1 MRKQKKNSLFAA
13 AVLLSVTI
21 GILISQGCTSDPDKK
36 ANDLYL
42 EASKI
47 IQTIKRSDMSYTE
60 TYAMYQKAKEKVD
73 LILSEYPSSYLAYN
87 LQSGETSIVGL
98 NLEEFR
104 KAEMSLKRK
113 AAAEKDP
120 ILCAILVA
128 ETIDDDAT
136 RIMAMTAVAKNQT
149 EAGQKE
155 KAKTLLS
162 RVIEDLEELEN
173 SGLKARALTEIA
185 RVDYKLGRMD
195 EAGHRLGLALK
206 AATAVSAPE
215 ELAVVAAVYAEFGFF
230 SQAVD
235 AAAGIKDDY
244 AHVKALA
251 NIAGAY
257 GKKGEL
263 TEAGALLSEALE
275 INQQIQ
281 GDTQPWGL
289 AEIAVGYAKSGEFAK
304 ALDTTDAI
312 RDSNA
317 LVWTLAELSGISAAA
332 GEETKQNKELLRRA
346 EESLDFSEDSPQNA
360 WARAEL
366 ATEYAAADQFAK
378 ALERIE
384 SISHAYSKNWAKAA
398 VTGHL
403 ARAGKYNR
411 ALKIA
416 ADINDPYFQSRA
428 LAETGRY
435 SADAEDFPEKE
446 DTRILS
452 QICRQL

>member
-1 MRKQKKNSLFAA
+1 MRNQQKNSLFTVS
-13 AVLLSVTI
+13 VLLTVVI
-21 GILISQGCTSDPDKK
+21 GILISQGCSPDPDKK

-42 EASKI
+42 KASRI
-47 IQTIKRSDMSYTE
+47 MQTIKRSDMSYTE
-60 TYAMYQKAKEKVD
+60 AYAMYQKAKEKVD

-87 LQSGETSIVGL
+87 LRARETSIVGIT
-98 NLEEFR
+98 LEEFR
-104 KAEMSLKRK
+104 KAEKSLKRK
-113 AAAEKDP
+113 AAAEKNP
-120 ILCAILVA
+120 FLCALLVA
-128 ETIDDDAT
+128 ESIKDDAA
-136 RIMAMTAVAKNQT
+136 RIIAMTAIAQGQAS
-149 EAGQKE
+149 AGQKE
-155 KAKTLLS
+155 KAFELLT
-162 RVIEDLEELEN
+162 RIVEDSDELEN
-173 SGLKARALTEIA
+173 SGSKARALTEIA

-195 EAGHRLGLALK
+195 EAGHDLSLAFK
-206 AATAVSAPE
+206 AAAAVSAPE
-215 ELAVVAAVYAEFGFF
+215 ELAVVAAAYAEFGFF

-304 ALDTTDAI
+304 ALGTADAI

-378 ALERIE
+378 AIDLTE
-384 SISHAYSKNWAKAA
+384 SITHAYSKNRAKADI
-398 VTGHL
+398 TGHL
-403 ARAGKYNR
+403 ARTGKYTR
-411 ALKIA
+411 ALEIA
-416 ADINDPYFQSRA
+416 AGINDPYFKSRA
-428 LAETGRY
+428 LAGTGRY

-452 QICRQL
+452 RICRQL